1 MSETGKLGTSAATV
15 AAGTALLP
23 QTGENAFNFLP
34 ILGIIMLSIVL
45 VFMLYNKFLKKWYG
59 IK

>member
-1 MSETGKLGTSAATV
+1 MSETGKLGKSASAV

-23 QTGENAFNFLP
+23 QTGEQVFKFLP
-34 ILGIIMLSIVL
+34 ILGVTMLVIL
-45 VFMLYNKFLKKWYG
+45 LGFTLYNKVLKSRYK